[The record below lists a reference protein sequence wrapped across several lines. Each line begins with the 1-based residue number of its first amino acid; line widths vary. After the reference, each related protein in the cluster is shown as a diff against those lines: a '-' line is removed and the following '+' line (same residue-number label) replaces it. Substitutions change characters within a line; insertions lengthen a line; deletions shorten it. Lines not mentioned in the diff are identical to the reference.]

1 MKITLIGLGVRE
13 GDMSMRAVNALTS
26 GAKVL
31 ARTALA
37 PSFASVKDYGAQPL
51 DELFAR
57 SRNFDTL
64 NRRLAKAVL
73 DAAKQQDVVYCVD
86 GAVCEDNACKIILA
100 RHRDTEV
107 IEGVSKAA
115 RAACL
120 AKVKGSQVTGISA
133 YDIKN
138 LKSSPAVA
146 VYDIDSFFA
155 ASEVKLALS
164 DLFGEETVCAFI
176 RGDAVKRIK
185 IYELD
190 RQKDYDMSCAAVVEE
205 SDFLHKD
212 RYDYADL
219 LQMVR
224 MLRAPGGCPWDRAQ
238 TCESI
243 RINMVEE
250 AYELVDAINKGDDD
264 MMEEET
270 GDVLLQAAFHTV
282 MKEEQGAFTSE
293 DVTTRV
299 VKKLIFRHSHIFG
312 KDRAADEDAALGVW
326 EKNKRKEKH
335 MTTFGETVQAVPV
348 SFPACMRA
356 QKVQKRAS
364 KAGLDKSKEQSA
376 ADIRGLISSPEEKL
390 SEADCG
396 RLLFE
401 AVRLCR
407 LNGADSEQC
416 LADAAESFAN
426 AFVKAEQLALAEGRE
441 LPSLSEKEWSDYLRR
456 AYDALAHH

>member
-64 NRRLAKAVL
+64 NKRLAKAVL

-115 RAACL
+115 RATCL

-164 DLFGEETVCAFI
+164 DLFGEETACAFI

-243 RINMVEE
+243 RIN
-250 AYELVDAINKGDDD
+250 AINRNDDD
-264 MMEEET
+264 GIEEET

-312 KDRAADEDAALGVW
+312 KDRAAHEDAALGVW
-326 EKNKRKEKH
+326 EKNKREEKH

-401 AVRLCR
+401 AVRL
-407 LNGADSEQC
+407 
-416 LADAAESFAN
+416 
-426 AFVKAEQLALAEGRE
+426 
-441 LPSLSEKEWSDYLRR
+441 
-456 AYDALAHH
+456 

>member
-64 NRRLAKAVL
+64 NKRLAKAVL

-224 MLRAPGGCPWDRAQ
+224 LLRAPGGCPWDRAQ

-326 EKNKRKEKH
+326 EKNKREEKH

-407 LNGADSEQC
+407 LAGQDGEQC
-416 LADAAESFAN
+416 LADVTQKFAEDFVEAERLAVADGKDAGALSESEWALYIGRARDAAE
-426 AFVKAEQLALAEGRE
+426 K
-441 LPSLSEKEWSDYLRR
+441 
-456 AYDALAHH
+456 H

>member
-1 MKITLIGLGVRE
+1 M
-13 GDMSMRAVNALTS
+13 
-26 GAKVL
+26 
-31 ARTALA
+31 
-37 PSFASVKDYGAQPL
+37 
-51 DELFAR
+51 
-57 SRNFDTL
+57 
-64 NRRLAKAVL
+64 
-73 DAAKQQDVVYCVD
+73 
-86 GAVCEDNACKIILA
+86 
-100 RHRDTEV
+100 
-107 IEGVSKAA
+107 IEGLSTPAG
-115 RAACL
+115 AACL

-164 DLFGEETVCAFI
+164 DLFGEETACAFI

-312 KDRAADEDAALGVW
+312 KDRAADEDATLGVW
-326 EKNKRKEKH
+326 EKNKREEKH

>member
-1 MKITLIGLGVRE
+1 
-13 GDMSMRAVNALTS
+13 
-26 GAKVL
+26 
-31 ARTALA
+31 
-37 PSFASVKDYGAQPL
+37 
-51 DELFAR
+51 
-57 SRNFDTL
+57 
-64 NRRLAKAVL
+64 
-73 DAAKQQDVVYCVD
+73 
-86 GAVCEDNACKIILA
+86 
-100 RHRDTEV
+100 
-107 IEGVSKAA
+107 
-115 RAACL
+115 
-120 AKVKGSQVTGISA
+120 
-133 YDIKN
+133 
-138 LKSSPAVA
+138 
-146 VYDIDSFFA
+146 
-155 ASEVKLALS
+155 
-164 DLFGEETVCAFI
+164 
-176 RGDAVKRIK
+176 
-185 IYELD
+185 
-190 RQKDYDMSCAAVVEE
+190 
-205 SDFLHKD
+205 
-212 RYDYADL
+212 
-219 LQMVR
+219 
-224 MLRAPGGCPWDRAQ
+224 
-238 TCESI
+238 
-243 RINMVEE
+243 
-250 AYELVDAINKGDDD
+250 
-264 MMEEET
+264 
-270 GDVLLQAAFHTV
+270 

-326 EKNKRKEKH
+326 EKNKREEKH

-416 LADAAESFAN
+416 LADAVESFAN